1 MDFATKL
8 KAMRAQE
15 RVTQAE
21 FAALTGISIS
31 TVKKYEGAS
40 FEMGYGALTKVLGHE
55 RFKKYTLWLM
65 IGETAPECGQV
76 APE

>member
-1 MDFATKL
+1 
-8 KAMRAQE
+8 
-15 RVTQAE
+15 
-21 FAALTGISIS
+21 
-31 TVKKYEGAS
+31 